1 MQSYVIDFIAANRQ
15 FDWLEISLMY
25 DTSDQY
31 TMIYDSCNAELAAKK
46 IGCLTVE
53 NNTNS
58 RIFHCYSTANNLK
71 VNLKSKH
78 DMLYNPIAYQRELIF
93 QIKNMDKIMKK
104 G

>member
-1 MQSYVIDFIAANRQ
+1 MKTTFRTGLQPSVYENTYELHFYMQSYIIDFIAANRQ

-46 IGCLTVE
+46 IGRLTVE

-58 RIFHCYSTANNLK
+58 RILNIPL
-71 VNLKSKH
+71 L
-78 DMLYNPIAYQRELIF
+78 F
-93 QIKNMDKIMKK
+93 QCEQPESQSQKQT
-104 G
+104 

>member
-1 MQSYVIDFIAANRQ
+1 MQSYIIDFIAANRQ

-46 IGCLTVE
+46 IGRLTVE

-58 RIFHCYSTANNLK
+58 RILNIPL
-71 VNLKSKH
+71 L
-78 DMLYNPIAYQRELIF
+78 F
-93 QIKNMDKIMKK
+93 QCEQSESQSQKQT
-104 G
+104 